1 VSVPA
6 VRSWELERKA
16 EAICLGLHRP
26 TCDLQV
32 NSNRAGRSQERCSY
46 NLPSPTVDTMRQ
58 KGLLE
63 FKVSLVYI
71 VNSRPSRATE

>member
-1 VSVPA
+1 M
-6 VRSWELERKA
+6 
-16 EAICLGLHRP
+16 
-26 TCDLQV
+26 T
-32 NSNRAGRSQERCSY
+32 NSTAYTFMSGVEGFRWNFPFSFTDY